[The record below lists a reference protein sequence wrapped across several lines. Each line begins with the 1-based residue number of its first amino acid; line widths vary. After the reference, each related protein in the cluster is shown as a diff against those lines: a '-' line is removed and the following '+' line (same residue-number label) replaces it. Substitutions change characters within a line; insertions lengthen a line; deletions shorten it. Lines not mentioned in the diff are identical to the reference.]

1 MGDFTTKSEEFDS
14 VDMERFWGNFTLRVV
29 NLDFIVEELVGVGF
43 RKGVPPYV
51 ILTVIFDRTCSVLLN
66 TCHTGHKNQNK

>member
-29 NLDFIVEELVGVGF
+29 NWDS
-43 RKGVPPYV
+43 R
-51 ILTVIFDRTCSVLLN
+51 
-66 TCHTGHKNQNK
+66 